1 MDYDFDTIVSRIG
14 TDSTKWDKGEDI
26 LPMWVADMD
35 FKTSPEII
43 SDLKNRIDQGIFGY
57 TDISDEWKKS
67 IISWWGRRYNFK
79 IHEDWIL
86 YSTGVIPSLSS
97 LIRKFSSP
105 GDNILVMTPVYDI
118 FFHSIE
124 NNGRHV
130 LECPLDYHYGSYS
143 LDFNKLDKLMKTP
156 NTPILLLCNPHNPTG
171 NVWTKTSLQMIGRLC
186 YENNMICISDEIHC
200 DILRENV
207 KYAPYADACNLT
219 RNASISLISP
229 TKSFNLAGIQTSAII
244 CPNPALREK
253 VIRTINNDEIAEPN
267 IFSQVA
273 TIAAYNKSEDWL
285 KALLAYL
292 DKNISIA
299 HHFFIENLPY
309 LTVVEGKGT
318 YLLWIDCSSIT
329 QDATKLRDFLLED
342 VKLYLTAGEPYRGN
356 GKIFLRMNI
365 ACPKAMLMKGLKKLK
380 KGIGDFVGNK
390 PINLL

>member
-143 LDFNKLDKLMKTP
+143 LDLTN
-156 NTPILLLCNPHNPTG
+156 
-171 NVWTKTSLQMIGRLC
+171 W
-186 YENNMICISDEIHC
+186 IS
-200 DILRENV
+200 
-207 KYAPYADACNLT
+207 
-219 RNASISLISP
+219 
-229 TKSFNLAGIQTSAII
+229 
-244 CPNPALREK
+244 
-253 VIRTINNDEIAEPN
+253 
-267 IFSQVA
+267 
-273 TIAAYNKSEDWL
+273 
-285 KALLAYL
+285 
-292 DKNISIA
+292 
-299 HHFFIENLPY
+299 
-309 LTVVEGKGT
+309 
-318 YLLWIDCSSIT
+318 
-329 QDATKLRDFLLED
+329 
-342 VKLYLTAGEPYRGN
+342 
-356 GKIFLRMNI
+356 
-365 ACPKAMLMKGLKKLK
+365 
-380 KGIGDFVGNK
+380 
-390 PINLL
+390 